1 MLNIK
6 DIDIPEA
13 VTIEKSI
20 EIGVGY
26 LADHIQS
33 GAEIGPK
40 LREFIVEVLR
50 GEIKFKTGKKIDLG
64 VMKTEA
70 NTEEKAVFEI
80 SRIMFFWDVT
90 AAKAQRILLDYY
102 FDLNDDTIRSYWK
115 KHRRNRPKRVRTV
128 SADGK
133 IKVTVNLKSMPY
145 LSRALL
151 PSRFQ
156 FIGKTID
163 SDSRGML
170 ANSDYPDGY
179 QSIGFDAL
187 KF

>member
-6 DIDIPEA
+6 DIDSPEA

-20 EIGVGY
+20 ENGFGY

-50 GEIKFKTGKKIDLG
+50 GEIKFKTGKKINLG
-64 VMKTEA
+64 EMKTEA

-133 IKVTVNLKSMPY
+133 IKITVKINPAYSSRELL
-145 LSRALL
+145 LSRV
-151 PSRFQ
+151 Q
-156 FIGKTID
+156 FLGETIIPD
-163 SDSRGML
+163 NRGML

-179 QSIGFDAL
+179 KSIGLDVQ